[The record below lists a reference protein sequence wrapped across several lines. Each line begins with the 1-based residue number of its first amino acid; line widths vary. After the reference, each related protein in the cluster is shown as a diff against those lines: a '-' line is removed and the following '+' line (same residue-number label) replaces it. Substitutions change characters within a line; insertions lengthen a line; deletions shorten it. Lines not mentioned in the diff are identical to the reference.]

1 MRITRNQLRQ
11 LIQEE
16 LKRSLANEQLNPFT
30 IIDKAAQSVETEKEW
45 SERTRKET
53 AEFLRRE
60 LGRIEDD
67 DFESDVPQH
76 IRSQINRK
84 LNPSNMYVLNDFLKN
99 KGIQYPLSQHESALV
114 LGYLNEL

>member
-16 LKRSLANEQLNPFT
+16 LKRSLANEQLGGHPVTF
-30 IIDKAAQSVETEKEW
+30 IKKALQSQETDEQ
-45 SERTRKET
+45 SRERARKEF
-53 AEFLRRE
+53 EDLVRRE
-60 LGRIEDD
+60 TQA
-67 DFESDVPQH
+67 FESDVPQH